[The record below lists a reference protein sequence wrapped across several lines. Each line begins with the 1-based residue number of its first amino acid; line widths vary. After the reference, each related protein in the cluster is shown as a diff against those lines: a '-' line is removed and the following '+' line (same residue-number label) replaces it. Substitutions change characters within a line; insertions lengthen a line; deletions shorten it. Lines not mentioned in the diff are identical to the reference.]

1 MGNNLSGTTQL
12 IDIMQ
17 QVATSQSLSTQNLQE
32 LQTYV
37 QQAQQ
42 NLYNDVT
49 GKKDAAMASAYGE
62 LKANTNAL
70 HGLQYYLK
78 RNTQLNKVQEDIA
91 GTVRAQASAIEEDQ
105 NLAKRQNEINEWE
118 AGNKRDTLFVY
129 QMMLVGLSITII
141 LAYLM
146 SIGIIGSYLFYGLVL
161 VILLIFIFTIVNRA
175 QYTNAIRDRRFWNKR
190 RFPTDTTPLNT
201 SLCLDLS
208 SEKGVSLIDM
218 SGNDVASS
226 IGDSIGSSLSNI
238 GGRLF

>member
-1 MGNNLSGTTQL
+1 
-12 IDIMQ
+12 MQ
-17 QVATSQSLSTQNLQE
+17 QVATSQSLSSQNLQE

-49 GKKDAAMASAYGE
+49 GKKDAAMANAYGE

-91 GTVRAQASAIEEDQ
+91 GTVKAQASAVEEDQ

-118 AGNKRDTLFVY
+118 AGNKRDTLFIY
-129 QMMLVGLSITII
+129 QLMLVGLSLTII

-146 SIGIIGSYLFYGLVL
+146 RIGILGSYMF
-161 VILLIFIFTIVNRA
+161 
-175 QYTNAIRDRRFWNKR
+175 
-190 RFPTDTTPLNT
+190 
-201 SLCLDLS
+201 
-208 SEKGVSLIDM
+208 
-218 SGNDVASS
+218 
-226 IGDSIGSSLSNI
+226 
-238 GGRLF
+238 